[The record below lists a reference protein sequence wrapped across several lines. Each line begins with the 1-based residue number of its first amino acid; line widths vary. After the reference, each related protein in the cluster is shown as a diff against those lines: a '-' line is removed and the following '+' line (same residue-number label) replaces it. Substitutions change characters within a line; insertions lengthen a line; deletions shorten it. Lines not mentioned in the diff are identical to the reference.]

1 MASTKKIFFQLHKY
15 LGLVTGIV
23 VFVVAI
29 TGCCWAFKEEI
40 ESLLD
45 DSVQISLQDQPIL
58 TPTQAKTFAKEV
70 FPNQS
75 IHGVLFE
82 HGAQPVEVIF
92 YDAEPEFYQSVF
104 LNPYSGE
111 VIEVKD
117 HMSGFFAFIL
127 KGHIRMWLPKE
138 IGEQLVSASVLI
150 FLLIIIS
157 GIVVWF
163 PKKRKNLDQ
172 RLKFKW
178 KKTTKWK
185 RKNYDLH
192 AITGFYICS
201 LAFVLAFT
209 GSVISY
215 NWLKYVVYKSIGG
228 EKEASF
234 IIPDNNSA
242 PPKLVA
248 QEKPIDRLIVK
259 LMKDSPNAVS
269 YELHYPHDED
279 ESIYVELANSEGL
292 YYNNDYRF
300 FDQHTLEE
308 IETPGIYGKYKDAKL
323 SDKVL
328 RMNYDIHIGAIG
340 GIAGKIL
347 VFIISLLTASL
358 PVTGFLMWYGR
369 NYKKK
374 KK

>member
-40 ESLLD
+40 ESFLG
-45 DSVQISLQDQPIL
+45 DSVQITLQDQPIL

-70 FPNQS
+70 FPDQS

-242 PPKLVA
+242 PPKLVT

-259 LMKDSPNAVS
+259 LMKESPNAVS

-347 VFIISLLTASL
+347 AFIISLLTASL

>member
-58 TPTQAKTFAKEV
+58 TPTEAKTFAKEV

-242 PPKLVA
+242 PPKLVV

-259 LMKDSPNAVS
+259 LMKESSNAVS

-347 VFIISLLTASL
+347 AFIISLLTASL

>member
-45 DSVQISLQDQPIL
+45 DSVQITLQDQPIL

-117 HMSGFFAFIL
+117 NMSGFFAFIL

-163 PKKRKNLDQ
+163 PKKR
-172 RLKFKW
+172 
-178 KKTTKWK
+178 
-185 RKNYDLH
+185 
-192 AITGFYICS
+192 
-201 LAFVLAFT
+201 
-209 GSVISY
+209 
-215 NWLKYVVYKSIGG
+215 
-228 EKEASF
+228 
-234 IIPDNNSA
+234 
-242 PPKLVA
+242 
-248 QEKPIDRLIVK
+248 
-259 LMKDSPNAVS
+259 
-269 YELHYPHDED
+269 
-279 ESIYVELANSEGL
+279 
-292 YYNNDYRF
+292 
-300 FDQHTLEE
+300 
-308 IETPGIYGKYKDAKL
+308 
-323 SDKVL
+323 
-328 RMNYDIHIGAIG
+328 
-340 GIAGKIL
+340 
-347 VFIISLLTASL
+347 
-358 PVTGFLMWYGR
+358 
-369 NYKKK
+369 
-374 KK
+374 

>member
-58 TPTQAKTFAKEV
+58 TPTEAKTFAKEV

-242 PPKLVA
+242 PPKLVV

-259 LMKDSPNAVS
+259 LMKESPNAVS
-269 YELHYPHDED
+269 YELHYPHDKD

-347 VFIISLLTASL
+347 AFIISLLTASL

>member
-1 MASTKKIFFQLHKY
+1 MNKKIFFQLHKY

-228 EKEASF
+228 EKEARF
-234 IIPDNNSA
+234 IIPENNSE
-242 PPKLVA
+242 PPKLVV

-259 LMKDSPNAVS
+259 LMKESPNAVS
-269 YELHYPHDED
+269 YELHYPHDAD

-347 VFIISLLTASL
+347 AFIISLLTASL

>member
-29 TGCCWAFKEEI
+29 TGSCWAFKEEI

-45 DSVQISLQDQPIL
+45 DSVQITLQNQPIL

-70 FPNQS
+70 FPDQS

-228 EKEASF
+228 EKEARF
-234 IIPDNNSA
+234 IIPENNSE
-242 PPKLVA
+242 PPKLVV

-259 LMKDSPNAVS
+259 LMKESPNAVS

-328 RMNYDIHIGAIG
+328 RMNYDIHIGTIG

-347 VFIISLLTASL
+347 AFIISLLTASL

>member
-1 MASTKKIFFQLHKY
+1 MATTKKIFFQLHKY

-45 DSVQISLQDQPIL
+45 DSVQITLQDQPIL

-117 HMSGFFAFIL
+117 NMSGFFAFIL

-228 EKEASF
+228 EKEARF
-234 IIPDNNSA
+234 IIPENNSE

-248 QEKPIDRLIVK
+248 QEKPIDQLIVK
-259 LMKDSPNAVS
+259 LMKESPNAVS

-279 ESIYVELANSEGL
+279 ESIYVELENSEGL

-347 VFIISLLTASL
+347 AFIISLLTASL

>member
-45 DSVQISLQDQPIL
+45 DSVQVSLQDQPIL

-178 KKTTKWK
+178 KKNTKWK

-242 PPKLVA
+242 PLKLVT

-259 LMKDSPNAVS
+259 LMKESPNAVS

-347 VFIISLLTASL
+347 AFIISLLTASL